1 MSPTYTWWDCSHKV
15 VSHIA
20 DRHLHCSTKNVIK
33 SFYEGKS
40 LEDLSIWPDEIN
52 ARQGWIH
59 TRPWHYISIDDNET
73 LSTVTRSRNGDV
85 LKALVIQYMK
95 VGDRSLTNQNR
106 WQALNFFVH
115 LTGDIH
121 QPLHVG
127 RKDDLSDNTIDIQWM
142 NQRDKV
148 NLHQVWGG
156 LLIENNLSIRD
167 YAKKLD
173 IASSEDTIHWQTAT
187 FADWARE
194 SKKLKRSSL

>member
-1 MSPTYTWWDCSHKV
+1 
-15 VSHIA
+15 
-20 DRHLHCSTKNVIK
+20 
-33 SFYEGKS
+33 
-40 LEDLSIWPDEIN
+40 
-52 ARQGWIH
+52 
-59 TRPWHYISIDDNET
+59 
-73 LSTVTRSRNGDV
+73 
-85 LKALVIQYMK
+85 MK

-127 RKDDLSDNTIDIQWM
+127 RKDDLGDNTIDIQWM

-148 NLHQVWGG
+148 NLHQVWDG

-173 IASSEDTIHWQTAT
+173 IASSEDNIHWQSAT
-187 FADWARE
+187 FAD
-194 SKKLKRSSL
+194 

>member
-1 MSPTYTWWDCSHKV
+1 M
-15 VSHIA
+15 
-20 DRHLHCSTKNVIK
+20 
-33 SFYEGKS
+33 
-40 LEDLSIWPDEIN
+40 EDHSIWPDEIN

-148 NLHQVWGG
+148 NLHQVWVGC
-156 LLIENNLSIRD
+156 
-167 YAKKLD
+167 
-173 IASSEDTIHWQTAT
+173 
-187 FADWARE
+187 
-194 SKKLKRSSL
+194 